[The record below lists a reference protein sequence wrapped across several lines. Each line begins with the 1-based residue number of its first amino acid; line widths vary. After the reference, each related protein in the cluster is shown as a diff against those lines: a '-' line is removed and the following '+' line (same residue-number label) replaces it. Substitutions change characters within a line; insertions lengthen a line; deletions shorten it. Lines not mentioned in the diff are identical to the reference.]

1 MSDFYFTPTQ
11 QCFNSPQID
20 TSPPLGHIIMIPSQP
35 VFALF
40 PECSMLNGEAQ
51 QIPIFW
57 SSVWPDQSQSFKFNV
72 NVSVGSYPKMHKIM
86 FHKKLD
92 LIEHK

>member
-11 QCFNSPQID
+11 QFFNSPQID
-20 TSPPLGHIIMIPSQP
+20 TSPPLGHIILIPSQP
-35 VFALF
+35 VFALS

-57 SSVWPDQSQSFKFNV
+57 FLV
-72 NVSVGSYPKMHKIM
+72 
-86 FHKKLD
+86 
-92 LIEHK
+92 

>member
-11 QCFNSPQID
+11 QFFNSPQID
-20 TSPPLGHIIMIPSQP
+20 TSPPLGHIILIPSQP
-35 VFALF
+35 VFALS

-57 SSVWPDQSQSFKFNV
+57 SLVWPDQGLKFDV

-86 FHKKLD
+86 FHQKLD
-92 LIEHK
+92 LIEYKW